1 MTVISPEERDLINRY
16 LANRLSES
24 EVTVVETR
32 IVADPGFRNEVE
44 LTEALRDG
52 LRELQSRG
60 EITPLLSH
68 RRSRWRH
75 PRFALAASV
84 AAIALGAA
92 SFLFYQRL
100 DSRQRGDRHR
110 VAALRAH
117 AQRRWRTRR
126 SSGSRPA
133 YRRGCRCSS
142 TSASSLRPGIASSVE
157 RMTDGAAVPVL
168 ETAATM
174 TSDGQATIAAGSA
187 QFEPGDYEIT
197 LRPQPPAGSRE
208 PVTYALRIVGPAL
221 TGLPS
226 RNRAIDPL
234 RQVGTDV
241 LVRPR
246 CRSGTAGRSSARWPA
261 SAPGTPSI
269 ATSAKGLA
277 PFEVWLP

>member
-1 MTVISPEERDLINRY
+1 MTVISPEERDLIDRY
-16 LANRLSES
+16 LAKRLAES

-92 SFLFYQRL
+92 SFLLYQRL
-100 DSRQRGDRHR
+100 DAGGQEIVMASLRFEHTRSAAGSPDLVWRQTGVPTRLQMQFDVGLEPAPGYR
-110 VAALRAH
+110 VA
-117 AQRRWRTRR
+117 
-126 SSGSRPA
+126 
-133 YRRGCRCSS
+133 
-142 TSASSLRPGIASSVE
+142 VE

-174 TSDGQATIAAGSA
+174 TADGLAMIVAGSA
-187 QFEPGDYEIT
+187 QFQPGDYEIT
-197 LRPQPPAGSRE
+197 LRPQPQDGSRE
-208 PVTYALRIVGPAL
+208 PVTYALRI
-221 TGLPS
+221 
-226 RNRAIDPL
+226 
-234 RQVGTDV
+234 
-241 LVRPR
+241 
-246 CRSGTAGRSSARWPA
+246 SAQR
-261 SAPGTPSI
+261 
-269 ATSAKGLA
+269 
-277 PFEVWLP
+277 

>member
-1 MTVISPEERDLINRY
+1 MTVISPEERDLIDRY
-16 LANRLSES
+16 LAKRLSES

-60 EITPLLSH
+60 EIAPLLSH
-68 RRSRWRH
+68 RRSRWLH

-100 DSRQRGDRHR
+100 DTGRQEI
-110 VAALRAH
+110 VIA
-117 AQRRWRTRR
+117 
-126 SSGSRPA
+126 
-133 YRRGCRCSS
+133 
-142 TSASSLRPGIASSVE
+142 SLRFEHTRSADSAPDLIWQQTGVPTQLQLQFDVGLEPAAGYRVEVE

-174 TSDGQATIAAGSA
+174 TSDGLATIVAEAA

-197 LRPQPPAGSRE
+197 LRPQPQDGSRQ
-208 PVTYALRIVGPAL
+208 PLAYALRI
-221 TGLPS
+221 
-226 RNRAIDPL
+226 
-234 RQVGTDV
+234 
-241 LVRPR
+241 
-246 CRSGTAGRSSARWPA
+246 SAQR
-261 SAPGTPSI
+261 
-269 ATSAKGLA
+269 
-277 PFEVWLP
+277 